1 MKKVPGFLLA
11 IVGCAAMFSGG
22 FVWSDIVGGRA
33 PAFDRMNSIGQPT
46 QAAAT
51 YAPTEVFRQNFGII
65 RDHYA
70 FNINDDEVRYGAM
83 AGMMASLGDPHTVF
97 FEPRLAENF
106 AVETTGN
113 FEGIGARLQPNAMG
127 AKIVTVFRDG
137 PAERAGLLG
146 GDIIISVDG
155 ESVAGVSVDDI
166 VSKVRGP
173 AKTRVILGISRE
185 GESQPLSITVPRG
198 RVVVPNVED
207 KMIADGTVGY
217 ISIAQFSDAVSQQ
230 FDESIERVRRENP
243 DGIVIDLRGN
253 PGGLLERT
261 AEMLGRF
268 EEGATVVTM
277 RKRDGQPEVVRS
289 PRGRSLRWEMP
300 VVILINEASASASE
314 IFAGVLHDYNRAT
327 LIGEH
332 TYGKASVQQVYP
344 IRGGSGAKVTIAR
357 YYLPKSSDISR
368 RVDGDGQYISGGL
381 APDIELELDLKP
393 GGSLGD
399 EDSDNQL
406 ARAIEFIQK
415 GR

>member
-1 MKKVPGFLLA
+1 MKKAPGFLLA

-22 FVWSDIVGGRA
+22 FVWSDVVGGRA

-51 YAPTEVFRQNFGII
+51 FAPTEVFRQNFGII

-155 ESVAGVSVDDI
+155 KSVAGVSVDDI
-166 VSKVRGP
+166 VTKVRGP

-185 GESQPLSITVPRG
+185 GESQPLFITVPRG

-368 RVDGDGQYISGGL
+368 RVDEDGQYISGGL

-399 EDSDNQL
+399 EKSDNQL

>member
-1 MKKVPGFLLA
+1 
-11 IVGCAAMFSGG
+11 
-22 FVWSDIVGGRA
+22 
-33 PAFDRMNSIGQPT
+33 
-46 QAAAT
+46 
-51 YAPTEVFRQNFGII
+51 
-65 RDHYA
+65 
-70 FNINDDEVRYGAM
+70 
-83 AGMMASLGDPHTVF
+83 MMASLGDPHTVF

-113 FEGIGARLQPNAMG
+113 FEGIGARLQPNGMG

-137 PAERAGLLG
+137 PADRAGVKG

-155 ESVAGVSVDDI
+155 ESVAGVNVDDI

-368 RVDGDGQYISGGL
+368 RVDEDGQYISGGL

-399 EDSDNQL
+399 EKSDNQL

>member
-22 FVWSDIVGGRA
+22 FVWSDVVSGRA
-33 PAFDRMNSIGQPT
+33 PAFDRMNSIGQPSPA
-46 QAAAT
+46 QASF
-51 YAPTEVFRQNFGII
+51 APTEVFRQNFGII

-70 FNINDDEVRYGAM
+70 YNINDDEVRYGAM
-83 AGMMASLGDPHTVF
+83 AGMMASLGDPHTMF

-113 FEGIGARLQPNAMG
+113 FEGIGARLQPNALG

-137 PAERAGLLG
+137 PADRAGVQG
-146 GDIIISVDG
+146 GDVIISVDG
-155 ESVAGVSVDDI
+155 ESVAGVNVDDI

-173 AKTRVILGISRE
+173 ANTRVMLGISRE
-185 GESQPLSITVPRG
+185 GVSQPLTITVPRG

-207 KMIADGTVGY
+207 KMVADGTVGY
-217 ISIAQFSDAVSQQ
+217 ISIAQFSDAVSEQ

-243 DGIVIDLRGN
+243 EGIVIDLRGN

-277 RKRDGQPEVVRS
+277 RKRDGQPEIVRS
-289 PRGRSLRWEMP
+289 PRGRSLRWEIP
-300 VVILINEASASASE
+300 VVILINESSASASE

-399 EDSDNQL
+399 EKSDNQL